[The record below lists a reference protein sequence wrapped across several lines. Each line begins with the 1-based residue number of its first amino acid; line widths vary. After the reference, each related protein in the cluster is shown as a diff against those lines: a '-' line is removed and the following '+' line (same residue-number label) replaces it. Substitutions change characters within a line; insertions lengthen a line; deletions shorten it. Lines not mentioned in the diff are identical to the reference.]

1 MHNTIIDKVLLII
14 IFILVKKEKMNMLN
28 TDVVEILFE
37 IKIKLW

>member
-14 IFILVKKEKMNMLN
+14 IFILVKKEKMNTLN